1 MDYNIKEKD
10 AVVRLREEEREV
22 FKYNISFE
30 KFIVEEISDEII
42 YIYKS
47 DDLALT
53 ESDIEVIE
61 TELMR
66 IEEIIEDNCYGSN

>member
-10 AVVRLREEEREV
+10 IVVRLRAEEREI

-30 KFIVEEISDEII
+30 DFIVEEISDEVI
-42 YIYKS
+42 YIYKN

-53 ESDIEVIE
+53 ETDIEVIE
-61 TELMR
+61 NELMR
-66 IEEIIEDNCYGSN
+66 IEKIIED

>member
-10 AVVRLREEEREV
+10 AVVRLEAEEREI
-22 FKYNISFE
+22 FIYNINFE
-30 KFIVEEISDEII
+30 KFIVEEISDEVI

-47 DDLALT
+47 DDSVLT

-61 TELMR
+61 NELIR
-66 IEEIIEDNCYGSN
+66 IEKIIEN